1 MKPTAMHS
9 VTLCVVLLL
18 LVACTMNSLAQS
30 TAAPTGPVV
39 TQTASQM
46 RPSDQMFYWHEE
58 ARELHSMAMH
68 TEQEAELVLKQQSGP
83 TTEEFVKRMRS
94 FAYRLHEAAKYA
106 DAQAQQME
114 QNISP
119 HRIERLYSKQ

>member
-9 VTLCVVLLL
+9 VTLYAVLLL

-30 TAAPTGPVV
+30 TVSPTGPVV

-58 ARELHSMAMH
+58 ARELHSMATH

-83 TTEEFVKRMRS
+83 TTDEFVKRMRS
-94 FAYRLHEAAKYA
+94 FAYRLHEAATYA

-119 HRIERLYSKQ
+119 HRIERLHSER